1 MSGGQRRNPV
11 LGSVS
16 YRLRDGK
23 GRFTGDI
30 RKARSYSLILPGKND
45 SRSKP
50 IKPDAK
56 TAQEKLSQIALDAF
70 RTLKNKDRKRQ
81 ADRDRAEKEKGPSAK
96 KPRYK
101 KTGTDSADF
110 LEALKRKHKKVHEKV
125 TGEIKKSGQRPG
137 LKPIKRPKSAAK
149 EIKAVDDGVLKARTY
164 KLAGYIDSQ
173 MQSIYPDF
181 RDIDDLVQSF
191 GLASLSTKG
200 RKTETHQVAI
210 PGRPGKKMWVPVSGD
225 EGNPFVIAEEEGIR
239 PEEHLWTIVREYLR
253 ELGYGYFLRLGQR
266 LGKSGIMLLGA
277 VVSTNVAAN
286 PDYQAGTP
294 RSIRFNM
301 TARNSEERKKAMD
314 TMTYQTVRALVQAIN
329 QTEGAT
335 QSEYSLL
342 SSGKS
347 LVRPLSSPGP
357 RGQKSTKEK
366 TIKIAFTLFVD

>member
-30 RKARSYSLILPGKND
+30 RKARSYSLILPGKAD
-45 SRSKP
+45 SRAKP

-70 RTLKNKDRKRQ
+70 RTLSLKDRKRQ
-81 ADRDRAEKEKGPSAK
+81 ASRDRAEKEKGPSTK

-101 KTGTDSADF
+101 KTGSDSTDF
-110 LEALKRKHKKVHEKV
+110 LEALKRKHKKIHERV
-125 TGEIKKSGQRPG
+125 TGELKKSGHRPG
-137 LKPIKRPKSAAK
+137 LKPVKRPKSAAK
-149 EIKAVDDGVLKARTY
+149 EIKALDDGTLINRAY
-164 KLAGYIDSQ
+164 KLAGFIMSQ
-173 MQSIYPDF
+173 AQSIHPECQ
-181 RDIDDLVQSF
+181 DIEDLVRAF
-191 GLASLSTKG
+191 GFAALSTEG
-200 RKTETHQVAI
+200 RKTETQQIAI
-210 PGRPGKKMWVPVSGD
+210 PGRPGKKMWVPVAGD
-225 EGNPFVIAEEEGIR
+225 KGNPFAIAEEEGIR
-239 PEEHLWTIVREYLR
+239 PEEHLWTIVRQYLR
-253 ELGYGYFLRLGQR
+253 ELGYDYFLKLGQS
-266 LGKSGIMLLGA
+266 LGKKGIMLLGA

-301 TARNSEERKKAMD
+301 TARNAAERKKAMD

-335 QSEYSLL
+335 ASEYSLL

-347 LVRPLSSPGP
+347 LVRPLSKPGP